1 MQIIHV
7 KSNTAPD
14 WTGVVTIGNSTG
26 GTQTINATDLV
37 RPADWNSNH
46 ALQMTLS
53 GNTLGQSTISGD
65 IVFAGGN
72 NLSLSVNGATLAFV
86 GPDLTQYLTTA
97 QPPGAYLTTAMASNR
112 GSDFVQATA
121 AFAGTNA
128 SGTIASNG
136 ISISVAAPGLTTARA
151 SNDAIGLNTALTAN
165 GVSMTANSS
174 GLSLNFPAFLT
185 SQSNQAFSAA
195 GGSSAFQTL
204 SFADN
209 VYASWTNSNG
219 SVALTELRG
228 SLFAVSNTTQAS
240 SGTQNLD
247 AVSFGGAGIVSVGIT
262 GGSVVISATQSNQAA
277 SAANGSFAFQTLSFS
292 NLNGI
297 SFGTS
302 AGSAITAS
310 HNALTT
316 ARASTDAI
324 GLNTAQSNVTWTV
337 NSSGLSL
344 DARGYAGTGST
355 FAGTNVSG
363 SMTVNS
369 VGVNLALSGVGGG
382 VINQTGPNI
391 AAGTQTATSGTVVFS
406 NSNGITFGMTNQSIV
421 TASFDPINIGVSTL
435 GNTSGATGTID
446 GAGAQ
451 FVFVGSNNITLS
463 QSINGQSVT
472 MTISGRP
479 SATYSG
485 LILAP
490 FGGYAGPLH
499 FAQSSASLGQNSL
512 YIYPVQVEDYLTCD
526 HIRMP
531 VFVSNSSSASASV
544 QKGQTFLVGIYTRNA
559 TNATVLTR
567 HYSTSYTI
575 AASHNS
581 NASWALSMITAIG
594 NSTSYNSVTASSA
607 GVNLSASLHGPREFI
622 LPVSSLFPPGEY
634 WFAVANSSSSAGAA
648 GSVLQMSNLAVA
660 HQTFNRPGVSTASS
674 LSGWQQFMGAGV
686 YSATT
691 GALPNGISLTQ
702 INQAGT
708 FPVMF
713 AATGTV

>member
-185 SQSNQAFSAA
+185 SQSNQA
-195 GGSSAFQTL
+195 
-204 SFADN
+204 
-209 VYASWTNSNG
+209 
-219 SVALTELRG
+219 
-228 SLFAVSNTTQAS
+228 
-240 SGTQNLD
+240 
-247 AVSFGGAGIVSVGIT
+247 
-262 GGSVVISATQSNQAA
+262 A

-369 VGVNLALSGVGGG
+369 VGVNLALSAGGG
-382 VINQTGPNI
+382 GTVNQTGPNI

-622 LPVSSLFPPGEY
+622 LPVSSLFAPGEY
-634 WFAVANSSSSAGAA
+634 WIAVVNSSSSAGAA